1 MDLEALNRLLR
12 RLHRQGLIEGRTI
25 GEIKTKSLFLMP
37 LRNETLAYRLRAI
50 GYESVSVSRT
60 RVVWKRNW
68 AEE

>member
-1 MDLEALNRLLR
+1 MELLTQLLR
-12 RLHRQGLIEGRTI
+12 RLHRRGVLEGRTI

-37 LRNETLAYRLRAI
+37 LRNETIAYRLRAI